1 MQPTDLGQLHWLAP
15 TLGALFAWGIAQGLV
30 KKYIGE
36 VSAANFCLY
45 YAIANAVVNVAF
57 WAFND
62 APPRSRRR
70 DGSSPSGG
78 CSLTYSTAS
87 RGSST
92 TSR

>member
-1 MQPTDLGQLHWLAP
+1 MQPTELGQLPWLAP

-36 VSAANFCLY
+36 VSAASFCLY

-57 WAFND
+57 WAFHD
-62 APPRSRRR
+62 APPAFAPEGRSSRS
-70 DGSSPSGG
+70 GACSPT
-78 CSLTYSTAS
+78 CSTAS
-87 RGSST
+87 PGSST